1 MYFWSSC
8 WPSHHAQV
16 DWVRAETWGRGCGR
30 PSKIQ
35 LGDEQVVC
43 LDENPLPSF
52 TTNQPKPSTSPI
64 QQERHCTAESE
75 KRLQLHWTTS
85 LSCMSS
91 HKVQKLHRYKD
102 WGKTDKL
109 KLKFDASLEPT
120 KASACLTQWT
130 NLQGWRLL
138 WLEKG
143 NLTPSF
149 SPFSITFSFSLSFY
163 PKPQWLEGSSYWVGT
178 NIWEWR
184 SALHNA
190 LEGWQFFYILI
201 ICYTDNS
208 LLPHLIFWS
217 PWRRGCRFRVIA
229 TAKRLTVEQ

>member
-143 NLTPSF
+143 NLSPSF
-149 SPFSITFSFSLSFY
+149 STFLITFSFSLSLH
-163 PKPQWLEGSSYWVGT
+163 PKPQWLEGSSYWLGT

-184 SALHNA
+184 TALHNA
-190 LEGWQFFYILI
+190 LEGWQFFYILTILI
-201 ICYTDNS
+201 IWSFNGSWYRV
-208 LLPHLIFWS
+208 LILSKVGSSFT
-217 PWRRGCRFRVIA
+217 F
-229 TAKRLTVEQ
+229 